1 MHKRI
6 HLLLL
11 RFVSQKD
18 AVVKTNINVF
28 CGLKSNCPI
37 FIRHPFKV
45 KKVSFSISYIGNLFL
60 NTFNM
65 IIIKPYKHKEYNCKQ
80 SSYGYMA
87 CLPARILLNAPSG
100 TGKTV
105 ALTNLV
111 LDIYKGCFEKIY
123 IFSPTIFIDDNWT
136 VVKKY
141 IDKEMD
147 IKHTDEDPIY
157 FDTFEEKD
165 LKNVI
170 DTQEGIIKYMKE
182 KDYKHLYN
190 ICIIIDDW
198 ADNEKVVRKNKELIK
213 LFTKGRHWYISTF
226 ITSQSYTQISP
237 VVRKNAT
244 QLFIFRLRNQ
254 KDLDAILEEL
264 SGLYDKKTLDKI
276 YRVATNDRHGFLYID
291 LMESDKKKMFYKN
304 INQRIQVE

>member
-1 MHKRI
+1 M
-6 HLLLL
+6 
-11 RFVSQKD
+11 
-18 AVVKTNINVF
+18 IN
-28 CGLKSNCPI
+28 
-37 FIRHPFKV
+37 
-45 KKVSFSISYIGNLFL
+45 
-60 NTFNM
+60 
-65 IIIKPYKHKEYNCKQ
+65 IKPYKHKEYNCKQ

-244 QLFIFRLRNQ
+244 QLFIFRLHNQ

-291 LMESDKKKMFYKN
+291 LM
-304 INQRIQVE
+304 